1 MNTAREILI
10 KNKTVFLILFL
21 VIFYSVGTT
30 GLLLP
35 NYREQF
41 LDLSFLNLIL
51 SFVVVLLARVK
62 DHQQFHLFLFL
73 AFMVGMTA
81 EWIGTKTGLL
91 FGNYSY
97 GANLGPKLWGV
108 PLVIGFNWG
117 ILVVTSASI
126 VNRIKSSILTKS
138 ALAAALM
145 TLLDVLMEPV
155 AIQSDYWTWVGE
167 IPLYNYI
174 CWFIISLPL
183 HYIYFKTNLVE
194 SNKVYTALFLILT
207 TFFIIL
213 NWA

>member
-1 MNTAREILI
+1 MNSAREILI
-10 KNKTVFLILFL
+10 KNKSIFLILFL

-35 NYREQF
+35 EYREQF
-41 LDLSFLNLIL
+41 LGLSFLNLIL
-51 SFVVVLLARVK
+51 SFVAVLLARRK
-62 DHQQFHLFLFL
+62 DHQKFHLFLFL
-73 AFMVGMTA
+73 AFMVGMIV
-81 EWIGTKTGLL
+81 ELVGTKTGLL

-97 GANLGPKLWGV
+97 GANLGPKLSGV

-126 VNRIKSSILTKS
+126 INPIRSTILIKSI
-138 ALAAALM
+138 LAAALM
-145 TLLDVLMEPV
+145 TFLDVLMEPV

-167 IPLYNYI
+167 IPLFNYI

-183 HYIYFKTNLVE
+183 HYIYFRTNLVE
-194 SNKVYTALFLILT
+194 SNKVYNALFLILL

-213 NWA
+213 NLA

>member
-1 MNTAREILI
+1 MNPVKEILL
-10 KNKTVFLILFL
+10 KNKVIFLILFL
-21 VIFYSVGTT
+21 VIFYTVGTV

-35 NYREQF
+35 SFREQF

-51 SFVVVLLARVK
+51 SFLVVLLARVK
-62 DHQQFHLFLFL
+62 SHQQFWLFLFL
-73 AFMVGMTA
+73 SFLVGMTA

-97 GANLGPKLWGV
+97 GENLGPKISGV
-108 PLVIGFNWG
+108 PIVIGFNWG

-126 VNRIKSSILTKS
+126 IHQFKVNFRLKAILS
-138 ALAAALM
+138 AGLM

-167 IPLYNYI
+167 IPMYNYV
-174 CWFIISLPL
+174 CWFFISLPL

-194 SNKVYTALFLILT
+194 SNKVYTALFLILA

-213 NWA
+213 NLA

>member
-10 KNKTVFLILFL
+10 RNKTIFLILFL
-21 VIFYSVGTT
+21 VIFYTVGTV

-35 NYREQF
+35 QYREQF
-41 LDLSFLNLIL
+41 LGLSFLNLLL
-51 SFVVVLLARVK
+51 SFVVVLLARGK
-62 DHQQFHLFLFL
+62 DHQKFHLFLFL
-73 AFMVGMTA
+73 AFLVGMTV

-97 GANLGPKLWGV
+97 GANLGPKISGV

-126 VNRIKSSILTKS
+126 INHIKASVLIKTI
-138 ALAAALM
+138 LAAALM
-145 TLLDVLMEPV
+145 TFLDVLMEPV

-174 CWFIISLPL
+174 CWFIVSLPL
-183 HYIYFKTNLVE
+183 HYIYFKTNLAE
-194 SNKVYTALFLILT
+194 SNKVYTSLFLILT

-213 NWA
+213 NLA